1 MASILEEWCG
11 QGGMYRV
18 CAECF
23 CQLGGV
29 REVAMETVINEK
41 WGQWLK
47 KREWVQIPS
56 TCFF

>member
-1 MASILEEWCG
+1 MASILEERCG
-11 QGGMYRV
+11 QAGMYRA
-18 CAECF
+18 CAEYF
-23 CQLGGV
+23 YHLGGV
-29 REVAMETVINEK
+29 REVAMEMVIKEK